1 MTRFTVIPFHGFYNS
16 WHDNILHSAIEQY
29 FDFEQ
34 PEHFEENFNNYKA
47 IQTDYSKLYT
57 EYFNSLF
64 NEITG
69 LNIALTFE
77 SLQSPREY
85 NFTTDR
91 IFCHITPADVQK
103 LYGYVKT
110 DALQHVIQ
118 EMFTPCSGFIPHYSN
133 DVINWQCRQ
142 ISDFDHNEILTLI
155 TAALYQNN
163 VELDEYALMEDATNN
178 GDMVT
183 IIDRHVSAW
192 LELNPNKEEK
202 AAKFHNIPYADFQE
216 LSEAEKAY
224 LINKYEYLQPC
235 PYTLNMDV

>member
-1 MTRFTVIPFHGFYNS
+1 MTRFAVIPFHGFYNTM
-16 WHDNILHSAIEQY
+16 HNDTIDNEIEKY

-34 PEHFEENFNNYKA
+34 PEHFKENFNNYTA
-47 IQTDYSKLYT
+47 IKTDYSKIYT
-57 EYFNSLF
+57 KCFNSFF

-77 SLQSPREY
+77 SLQSPCEY
-85 NFTTDR
+85 NAATDR
-91 IFCHITPADVQK
+91 IFCRITPYSVQK

-110 DALQHVIQ
+110 EAMQHAIQ
-118 EMFTPCSGFIPHYSN
+118 EMFTPRSGFIPHYSN
-133 DVINWQCRQ
+133 EITNWQCRQ

-155 TAALYQNN
+155 TVALYQNN
-163 VELDEYALMEDATNN
+163 VELDQYLLIEDAINN
-178 GDMVT
+178 GDIAT

-192 LELNPNKEEK
+192 LELNPNKEGK